1 MISFDNEE
9 AVIGDNLFD
18 VVKVDDPGFPVDIW
32 LTDLHKISGNGVR
45 THWHRNLNL
54 MTAMPG
60 SRAVVEVYGKK
71 LLVDENRMVLVNYG
85 ELHDFRALS
94 DEIPAVVMTGLLDQK
109 ILCSFDGSRIGREVM
124 DYLNHSFSAMLI
136 RRDREEEKRVFDLLS
151 EAAREYSEKKEG
163 FRVRFTADLME
174 AVGQLMVCPPE
185 IVLPRNMVDMDSYSN
200 VKRMINFIHKNYE
213 RQICVRD
220 ITSCANLSESHGSRL
235 FKRITGFSIYSFLI
249 EYRIRMSLEEL
260 MNTDKPV
267 TEIAYD
273 SGFASVSNFIAS
285 FRRIA
290 GCTPQNCRRGQGTN
304 FTVPLVEVPRA

>member
-1 MISFDNEE
+1 M
-9 AVIGDNLFD
+9 
-18 VVKVDDPGFPVDIW
+18 
-32 LTDLHKISGNGVR
+32 
-45 THWHRNLNL
+45 
-54 MTAMPG
+54 
-60 SRAVVEVYGKK
+60 VEVYGKK

-174 AVGQLMVCPPE
+174 AVGQLMICPPE
-185 IVLPRNMVDMDSYSN
+185 IVLPRNMVDTDSYSN

-213 RQICVRD
+213 RQICVRA

-260 MNTDKPV
+260 MNTNKPV